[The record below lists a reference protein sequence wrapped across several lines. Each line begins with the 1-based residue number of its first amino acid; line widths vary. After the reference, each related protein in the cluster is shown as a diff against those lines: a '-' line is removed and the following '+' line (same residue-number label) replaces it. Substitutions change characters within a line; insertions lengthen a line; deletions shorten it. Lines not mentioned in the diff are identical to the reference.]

1 MLAELAAANAAFAVI
16 KQAVSNGKEI
26 AAAGN
31 AIAEFVG
38 AKEKLQ
44 AKHRGAGHRIP
55 DEQCLKR
62 KSAALQ
68 VTLVVLNHKDRIS
81 DFTATGLVGQ
91 AVLRDLFSDDPAEGH
106 PTHDW
111 GLESLCHL
119 EGSRGLQLFFKI
131 LKRSR
136 DSFGETFSAFVTGLT
151 VVIE

>member
-1 MLAELAAANAAFAVI
+1 MSDLVGKSRSETKCLPSLKARVYQLQLKI
-16 KQAVSNGKEI
+16 LYQAR
-26 AAAGN
+26 
-31 AIAEFVG
+31 
-38 AKEKLQ
+38 KEKLQ

-81 DFTATGLVGQ
+81 DLTATGLVGQ
-91 AVLRDLFSDDPAEGH
+91 AVLRELISGDPAEGH

-131 LKRSR
+131 LKRS
-136 DSFGETFSAFVTGLT
+136 
-151 VVIE
+151 